1 MLGSLVGTQ
10 ESVAT
15 NQECSAFCS
24 SVPDCQGWTRNQ
36 EDGVCILLS
45 EIAREI
51 NNPEW
56 DWGPRCCQSFDKQIA
71 LGSPATEPKTMLTNQ
86 KCSVWCSSVQNCQG
100 WSRNQADG
108 SCFLLS
114 EIIKEINNPDW
125 VWGPRCGF

>member
-1 MLGSLVGTQ
+1 MKIQLHLLLGHLFCLSIEEIKTQKDCQFFEQQIVLGSIVGTQ

-86 KCSVWCSSVQNCQG
+86 KCSVWCSSHGQ
-100 WSRNQADG
+100 
-108 SCFLLS
+108 
-114 EIIKEINNPDW
+114 
-125 VWGPRCGF
+125 